1 MPESENSEKHETTGK
16 GFGFHH
22 TIFFMALRGQDKS
35 DGPII
40 WVGMT
45 QVWSEE
51 VRTLRWKSKY
61 DSGIAKGGF
70 TWSSLLPVYYS

>member
-51 VRTLRWKSKY
+51 VRTPR
-61 DSGIAKGGF
+61 
-70 TWSSLLPVYYS
+70 WSSSRTTGGHQEVFQGI